1 MRHTLR
7 WLKGPLLA
15 GVVMTL
21 TLAISAMVGGGTAQA
36 GAMTMSTRTVWVQV
50 MDSCQEATPGAF
62 VALAG
67 NGLFM
72 VAGPGPGT
80 KVVTVAHVHG
90 KCPLQRGDCKRVP
103 TGCVAFHVPIPAM
116 GSKVYTLWIS
126 RATPGFQP
134 CNGGPT
140 CHEFATLTI
149 TSGGT
154 VRATV
159 TDRFSPTRVVV
170 WPTSGA
176 PYTGTLT
183 NPIVLHESGRF
194 IGLGGVGAG
203 GGGTG
208 GTGGGGKGG
217 GGGK

>member
-7 WLKGPLLA
+7 RLRGPLLA

-21 TLAISAMVGGGTAQA
+21 TLAISAMMGGGTAQA

-50 MDSCQEATPGAF
+50 LDSCQEATPGAF
-62 VALAG
+62 VALSG

-194 IGLGGVGAG
+194 IGLGGVGTG
-203 GGGTG
+203 GG